1 APAVQ
6 GIAVRGCGTGAR
18 PDHPVAQ
25 APVGRGTG
33 QGFRRRRSGR
43 DGDRGG
49 AQAENDGSRL
59 STRPARPLRNVKR
72 AEALLATKPD
82 GWMETL
88 GARITESEPG
98 RVVVELEAGP
108 QHRHGGG
115 VVQGGVITQIA
126 DAAMGMSLAT
136 LQEDKVW
143 NTTIELKINFIR
155 PVVSGRIRA
164 IGRVVEMKQTLMFG
178 EADVVDE
185 QGRLVARASSTCLA
199 VAEGQGRE

>member
-1 APAVQ
+1 V
-6 GIAVRGCGTGAR
+6 
-18 PDHPVAQ
+18 
-25 APVGRGTG
+25 
-33 QGFRRRRSGR
+33 
-43 DGDRGG
+43 
-49 AQAENDGSRL
+49 
-59 STRPARPLRNVKR
+59 RNVKR
-72 AEALLATKPD
+72 AEALLAARPD

-88 GARITESEPG
+88 GARISESEPG
-98 RVVVELEAGP
+98 RVVVELDAGP

-136 LQEDKVW
+136 LQEDRVW

-178 EADVVDE
+178 EADVLDE
-185 QGRLVARASSTCLA
+185 QDRLVARASSTCLA
-199 VAEGQGRE
+199 VPEGQGRE